1 MLSKWCIQ
9 YVGKS
14 GRSSSDHRTGK
25 DQSLCQIPRRVLLK
39 NVLTIKQ
46 LHSSLMLVR
55 LCLKSCMLGVS
66 IMRIKNFQMTKLDLE
81 KEEKPEIKLPTFA
94 GSYRKL
100 GNSKKKKKNL
110 LLFHQLNQSCMDH
123 NKLWEILK
131 EMGIPDHLT
140 CLVS

>member
-1 MLSKWCIQ
+1 MMLSRWCIQ
-9 YVGKS
+9 YVSKC

-39 NVLTIKQ
+39 NVLIIKQ
-46 LHSSLMLVR
+46 LHSSLILVR

-81 KEEKPEIKLPTFA
+81 KEEEPEIKLPTFA

-100 GNSKKKKKNL
+100 GNSEKKKL
-110 LLFHQLNQSCMDH
+110 LLFHQLHQSCMDH
-123 NKLWEILK
+123 NKL
-131 EMGIPDHLT
+131 GN
-140 CLVS
+140 S